1 LRVSALV
8 TCTPVTLAFTPWR
21 VIETGVLVRTQAR

>member
-1 LRVSALV
+1 MLTLI

-21 VIETGVLVRTQAR
+21 VIVTAELIHVSARK